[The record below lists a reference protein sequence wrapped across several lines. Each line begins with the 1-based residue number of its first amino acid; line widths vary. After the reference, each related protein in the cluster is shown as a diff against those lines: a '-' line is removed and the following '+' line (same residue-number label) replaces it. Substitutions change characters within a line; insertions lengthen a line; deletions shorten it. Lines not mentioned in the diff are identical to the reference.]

1 MLSKKKIAL
10 VGYRLNR
17 GGAERVGAILSTFF
31 DKQGLDVHNII
42 VIDDIG
48 YRYAGRVENLGK
60 LKNKTNGPFN
70 KIKRLIALRKYLKQH
85 DFEFII
91 DFRFRIKPI
100 QEFLISRF
108 VYNTKTIFTVHS
120 AKLNSYMP
128 DQTFLTKMIYG
139 NCFKMVSITKEMQR
153 MIEQKHQLKN
163 VTTIYN
169 PINIEEIIERA
180 DEPISIDF
188 EFIIG
193 VGQYDTNVKQ
203 FDKLVFA
210 YSQSILPKK
219 NIHLVILGEGSLKP
233 KLIEIAKQNG
243 VENKLHLLG
252 YKGNPYKYIKRSKFY
267 VLSSAHEGMPMV
279 LLESLVCC
287 TPIVSFDCKTGPSE
301 IIEDRKNGLLVEN
314 QSVDKLIENMNLFIT
329 DKALYQYCK
338 NNTLK
343 SAEKYSVDTIGRQW
357 LELMEIN

>member
-1 MLSKKKIAL
+1 LNKIKIAL

-31 DKQGLDVHNII
+31 DNQGLDVHNII

-48 YRYAGRVENLGK
+48 YPYAGRVKNLGK

-85 DFEFII
+85 DFEYII

-108 VYNTKTIFTVHS
+108 IYNTKTIFTVHS

-128 DQTFLTKMIYG
+128 NQTFLTKMIYG
-139 NCFKMVSITKEMQR
+139 NCFKMVSITKEMQL
-153 MIEQKHQLKN
+153 MIEQKHGLKN

-169 PINIEEIIERA
+169 PVNIEEITQRA
-180 DEPISIDF
+180 GEPISLDF

-203 FDKLVFA
+203 FDKLVYA
-210 YSQSILPKK
+210 YSQSILPKN

-233 KLIEIAKQNG
+233 KLIEIAKENG

-252 YKGNPYKYIKRSKFY
+252 YKNNPYKYIKRSKFY

-279 LLESLVCC
+279 LLESLVCG

-301 IIEDRKNGLLVEN
+301 IIEDRTNGLLVEN
-314 QSVDKLIENMNLFIT
+314 QNIDKLIENMNLFIT
-329 DKALYQYCK
+329 DKALYQNCK
-338 NNTLK
+338 RNTLQ
-343 SAEKYSVDTIGRQW
+343 SAKKYSVDTIGKQW